1 MIQIKGF
8 SKEHKS
14 FGLQKGDH
22 ILEIFGT
29 KAAWA
34 NSDSLIAIKDEMS
47 PGDEYTIKVKRED
60 EELEFTGE
68 LLRRMDYHVF
78 EVNEEA
84 SDKLL
89 ELREQWSKNLNL
101 N

>member
-1 MIQIKGF
+1 
-8 SKEHKS
+8 
-14 FGLQKGDH
+14 
-22 ILEIFGT
+22 
-29 KAAWA
+29 
-34 NSDSLIAIKDEMS
+34 MS

-68 LLRRMDYHVF
+68 LVRRMDYHVF

-84 SDKLL
+84 RDEQLKL
-89 ELREQWSKNLNL
+89 RDQWAKNLKL